1 MKSMN
6 RRSTASKRSVPGDP
20 VPPGASLDE
29 TLVAAFARGDEH
41 AFDTLFHRHRD
52 LLATLAFNLVGD
64 VRQGEELVRRALV
77 KVFRSRRILAGNLTL
92 RIKIIQALVRGC
104 RRFERRRRLLGLFGL
119 RPRLRIRRILPV
131 HRLDASA
138 RSREHVRRT
147 LGARALASLGL
158 KYREAVVLCDLEGLT
173 YEEASVVLGV
183 RPRTVGLRLGRGRI
197 LFSASFQRLT
207 RQ

>member
-1 MKSMN
+1 MN
-6 RRSTASKRSVPGDP
+6 RRSTASKRSVHGTAIPSS
-20 VPPGASLDE
+20 ANLDE
-29 TLVAAFARGDEH
+29 TLAAAFARGDDH

-52 LLATLAFNLVGD
+52 PLATLAYNLVGD

-77 KVFRSRRILAGNLTL
+77 KVFRSRRILTGNLTL
-92 RIKIIQALVRGC
+92 RIKIIQALVRVC
-104 RRFERRRRLLGLFGL
+104 RRFERRRRLFGLFGL

-138 RSREHVRRT
+138 RGREHVRRT
-147 LGARALASLGL
+147 QSARALASLGL
-158 KYREAVVLCDLEGLT
+158 KHREAVVLCDLEGLT
-173 YEEASVVLGV
+173 YEEASMVLGV

-197 LFSASFQRLT
+197 LFSAAFQRLS